1 MKGEKWFIILKAYL
15 KSKGMYT
22 ALFGEKVVEIVLNVY
37 SGYARDFIRFR
48 FQIFLVSNPDSD
60 FDALISPRNK
70 KFS

>member
-1 MKGEKWFIILKAYL
+1 MLHYFNGLFKVKR
-15 KSKGMYT
+15 YT
-22 ALFGEKVVEIVLNVY
+22 ALFAEKVAEIVLNVY

-60 FDALISPRNK
+60 FDALFSPGNK

>member
-1 MKGEKWFIILKAYL
+1 MVHYFKGL
-15 KSKGMYT
+15 SKVKRYT
-22 ALFGEKVVEIVLNVY
+22 ALFAEKVAEIVLNVY

-60 FDALISPRNK
+60 FDALFSPGNK